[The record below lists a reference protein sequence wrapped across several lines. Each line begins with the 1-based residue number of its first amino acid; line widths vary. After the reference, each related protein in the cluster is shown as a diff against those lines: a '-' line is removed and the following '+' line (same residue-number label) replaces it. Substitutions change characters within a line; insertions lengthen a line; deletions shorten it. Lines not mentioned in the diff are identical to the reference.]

1 MSAGQDKKV
10 VVYTMDYCPYCERAK
25 SLLGQRGVPF
35 TEIRVAEDNDA
46 EWDRLEKLTGLK
58 TMPQILHGDR
68 VIGGYID
75 LAALDRQDQL
85 SSLKST

>member
-1 MSAGQDKKV
+1 MSAAQDKKV
-10 VVYTMDYCPYCERAK
+10 VIYTSAYCPYCVRAK

-35 TEIRVAEDNDA
+35 TEILVSDEDDA
-46 EWDRLEKLTGLK
+46 EWDRLEKLTGMK

-68 VIGGYID
+68 VIGGYTD

-85 SSLKST
+85 SSLKTR